1 MSNNSESDSEYRK
14 KMEKMTEEFKEWVI
28 NWVERDDHIRKLN
41 TELKECKE
49 EKKQFEEAIL
59 EHMEAIDENII
70 GITNGKLRKNK
81 SKSTASLKQ
90 DTIKIAL
97 AEIINDEAKAI
108 EMTKYIMDK
117 RDTVEKI
124 NLKRTFNRGKKEKK

>member
-90 DTIKIAL
+90 D
-97 AEIINDEAKAI
+97 
-108 EMTKYIMDK
+108 
-117 RDTVEKI
+117 
-124 NLKRTFNRGKKEKK
+124 